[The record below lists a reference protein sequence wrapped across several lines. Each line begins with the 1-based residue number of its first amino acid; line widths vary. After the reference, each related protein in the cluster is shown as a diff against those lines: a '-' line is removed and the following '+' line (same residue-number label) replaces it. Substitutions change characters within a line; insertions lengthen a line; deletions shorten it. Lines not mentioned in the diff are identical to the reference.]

1 MKEITK
7 TYLVYNFDDIEYSD
21 EYLVPL
27 EELKKMQTELF
38 GKTSQTLYTLLY
50 YIQQED
56 RLAYFKN
63 NETGRMGSIN
73 SLFQIDDENQ
83 KLKSIQSAKKK
94 ISDLVRRVYMLI
106 LKMNQE
112 HK

>member
-1 MKEITK
+1 
-7 TYLVYNFDDIEYSD
+7 
-21 EYLVPL
+21 
-27 EELKKMQTELF
+27 MQTELF
-38 GKTSQTLYTLLY
+38 GKTSQTLYTFLY

-94 ISDLVRRVYMLI
+94 ISDLVKYLSKLADIDNAIKTSNGDGNI
-106 LKMNQE
+106 LMQLFIVKKNM
-112 HK
+112 